1 MEVLISAQASDG
13 EMEVLQNLFQ
23 YFLLDKLCP
32 SLKKKKKKHQKEK

>member
-32 SLKKKKKKHQKEK
+32 SLKKKNHQKEK